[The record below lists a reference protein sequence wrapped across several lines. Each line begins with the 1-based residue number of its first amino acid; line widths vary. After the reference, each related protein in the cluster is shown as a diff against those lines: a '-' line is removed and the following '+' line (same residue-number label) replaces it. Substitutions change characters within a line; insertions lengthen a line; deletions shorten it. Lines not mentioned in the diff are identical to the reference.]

1 MKDVITKEIQFNH
14 SIDKVWNAITKA
26 EEISIWFIQADFK
39 AEAGYQY
46 TFTAN
51 PNEKGCT
58 IISGEVKQSSPYTLV
73 YTWVVG
79 DTNVETTVKWK
90 LESTS
95 SGTKLYLE
103 HSGISKYAGDTAV
116 AMFDSFNG
124 GWDNCISG
132 LTSYLKDLV
141 NAG

>member
-1 MKDVITKEIQFNH
+1 MKSIITKEVQFSH

-26 EEISIWFIQADFK
+26 EEISTWFIKADFK

-46 TFTAN
+46 TFTSP

-58 IISGEVKQSSPYTLV
+58 VISGEVKQSSPYTLI

-79 DTNVETTVKWK
+79 DTNVETTVKWE
-90 LESTS
+90 LESTE

-103 HSGISKYAGDTAV
+103 HSGISNYAGDTAIS
-116 AMFDSFNG
+116 MFESFNG
-124 GWDNCISG
+124 GWNGCINQ
-132 LTSYLKDLV
+132 LTDYL
-141 NAG
+141 N